1 MPTDPSLLARIGA
14 VLRGARTLSPTR
26 FTAPRIWRPT
36 PGSFAALIAGLWLFG
51 TGEGLLLAANLGAA
65 PWSVLAQGVS
75 IRTGISIGWTT
86 LFISTCVLLLWIPL
100 RQRPGLGTIMNIL
113 VIALALGITYS
124 ALASKGP
131 PQSLLLQFVMVF
143 GGIAIIGIGSGFYLT
158 SGHGPGPRDGWMT
171 GLHRVTGWPVGVV
184 RLCIEVVVLGFGWL
198 LGGTVGI
205 GTLLFAVLI
214 GQAVA
219 MGLALMHRL
228 FGVESP
234 SPEHH
239 AILGSEE
246 LPADH
251 VPSVDDHD
259 LGD

>member
-1 MPTDPSLLARIGA
+1 VPSDPSPLARIGA

-51 TGEGLLLAANLGAA
+51 TGEGMLLAANLGAA
-65 PWSVLAQGVS
+65 PWSVLAQGLS
-75 IRTGISIGWTT
+75 LRTGISIGWTT

-113 VIALALGITYS
+113 VIALALGITYG
-124 ALASKGP
+124 ALTTPAS
-131 PQSLLLQFVMVF
+131 LALRYAMVF
-143 GGIAIIGIGSGFYLT
+143 GGIIIIGIGSGFYLT

-184 RLCIEVVVLGFGWL
+184 RLCIEVVVLSCGWL

-205 GTLLFAVLI
+205 GTVFFALLI

-251 VPSVDDHD
+251 VPNVDDHD

>member
-124 ALASKGP
+124 ALTSKGP

-246 LPADH
+246 LSADH
-251 VPSVDDHD
+251 MPSVDDHD